1 MYESS
6 VIQHFTEQGIKQGIE
21 QGIKQGERKAAIES
35 LLDVLDVRFQ
45 SSEVQTLNPIIESI
59 EELPHLRELLVR
71 RFKCQVLMNS
81 GASYHQMGRTLIVN
95 GINLCLATAESLKGT

>member
-21 QGIKQGERKAAIES
+21 QGIEQGERKAAIES

-45 SSEVQTLNPIIESI
+45 YSEAQTLKPKIESI
-59 EELPHLRELLVR
+59 EELQMLKQLHREALQVPSLDEFR
-71 RFKCQVLMNS
+71 RILS
-81 GASYHQMGRTLIVN
+81 SN
-95 GINLCLATAESLKGT
+95 GN

>member
-21 QGIKQGERKAAIES
+21 QGIEQGERKAAIES

-45 SSEVQTLNPIIESI
+45 SSEAQTLKPKIQSI
-59 EELPHLRELLVR
+59 EELQTLKQLHREALQVPSLDEFR
-71 RFKCQVLMNS
+71 RILS
-81 GASYHQMGRTLIVN
+81 SN
-95 GINLCLATAESLKGT
+95 GK

>member
-21 QGIKQGERKAAIES
+21 QGIEQGERKAAIES

-45 SSEVQTLNPIIESI
+45 SSEAQTLKPKIESI
-59 EELPHLRELLVR
+59 EELQMLKQLHREAVQVPSLDEFR
-71 RFKCQVLMNS
+71 RILS
-81 GASYHQMGRTLIVN
+81 SN
-95 GINLCLATAESLKGT
+95 GK